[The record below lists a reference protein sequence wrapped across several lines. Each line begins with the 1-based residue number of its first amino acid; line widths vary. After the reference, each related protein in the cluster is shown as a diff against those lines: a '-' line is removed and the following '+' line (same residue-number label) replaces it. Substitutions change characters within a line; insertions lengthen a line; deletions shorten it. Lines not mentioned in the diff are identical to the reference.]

1 MHAFK
6 HNLWWCSAVCRF
18 ASEVVITGG
27 AFAYATLM
35 YGKFFGWMVGANTM
49 LEYLLCASTV
59 AKGFASYFTTMIGE
73 RLPQLFLPGVHCSVA
88 ACPSR
93 TVIGFFFC
101 RLQHTHVWCLQRC
114 NT

>member
-1 MHAFK
+1 VP
-6 HNLWWCSAVCRF
+6 LDVRRF

-73 RLPQLFLPGVHCSVA
+73 HLTHLVACSKHSGYTGYLSPVASSQLQDPEHGAQSLAPQHFVHESQTE
-88 ACPSR
+88 PSA
-93 TVIGFFFC
+93 
-101 RLQHTHVWCLQRC
+101 
-114 NT
+114 